1 MAKKFFH
8 FFIYSNLFIAGC
20 AVAMVDQ
27 TYRFVLHSEVNIYF
41 LLFVLFSTI
50 CSYSFHW
57 YLTSHSVIPSPRIKW
72 VERNRNVHL
81 IFFIIGLAGSG
92 IFFFYLLPYWH
103 WLLLSAIITFLYSAP
118 KIPHPLFRALR
129 KVALGKTIF
138 LALVWMNVTTLL
150 PIHISGQPWQNDF
163 TLFILSRFFLI
174 YAICILFDYRDRQDD
189 KAAGIRSLITYLNEK
204 GILYLFIFSLIV
216 FAVSTLLLYSYNYTI
231 LSIIILLIPGIIT
244 ACLYNYARQNFSD
257 LFYYFILDGLMAFS
271 ALLLLIRSIWLF
283 LHT

>member
-1 MAKKFFH
+1 
-8 FFIYSNLFIAGC
+8 
-20 AVAMVDQ
+20 MVHQ
-27 TYRFVLHSEVNIYF
+27 TYRLVVHSRVNIYF

-57 YLTSHSVIPSPRIKW
+57 YLTSNSVIPSPRIKW

-81 IFFIIGLAGSG
+81 LLFIISLIGAG

-118 KIPHPLFRALR
+118 KIPHPVFRALR

-150 PIHISGQPWQNDF
+150 PILISGEPWRNDF

-174 YAICILFDYRDRQDD
+174 YAICILFDYRDREDD
-189 KAAGIRSLITYLNEK
+189 KATGIRSLITYLSEK
-204 GILYLFIFSLIV
+204 GILYLFTFSLII
-216 FAVSTLLLYSYNYTI
+216 FSVSTILLYYYSYTV
-231 LSIIILLIPGIIT
+231 LSIVLVLIPGIIT
-244 ACLYNYARQNFSD
+244 ASLYNFAKKNFSD

-271 ALLLLIRSIWLF
+271 ALLMVIPGNWLF